1 METEKILYSIN
12 QVKEKLD
19 SYGILYYDL
28 PGADNTIQLGGKGEC
43 DTTIHYQ
50 DDGYVCY
57 ATDEDYD
64 NIVYSLRGNDIA
76 VGLNFRK

>member
-28 PGADNTIQLGGKGEC
+28 PGTDSTIQLGGKGEC
-43 DTTIHYQ
+43 DTEMRIMIILFIHF
-50 DDGYVCY
+50 VVM
-57 ATDEDYD
+57 
-64 NIVYSLRGNDIA
+64 ISP
-76 VGLNFRK
+76 

>member
-28 PGADNTIQLGGKGEC
+28 PGTDSTIQLGGKGEC
-43 DTTIHYQ
+43 DT
-50 DDGYVCY
+50 
-57 ATDEDYD
+57 
-64 NIVYSLRGNDIA
+64 GNSRDI
-76 VGLNFRK
+76 GRKDQMARKDCDSFPR